1 MNQEELYP
9 ETVQSQ
15 HLSEVDSLLQMI
27 NEKVANDDA
36 NTTPFLEDFAH
47 ENSFNRGKFVN
58 AQLKPHANSIS
69 LVLVE
74 E

>member
-1 MNQEELYP
+1 
-9 ETVQSQ
+9 
-15 HLSEVDSLLQMI
+15 MI
-27 NEKVANDDA
+27 NEKVANDEA

-58 AQLKPHANSIS
+58 AQLKPLADSIT